1 MTFKALPIAI
11 LLTLAATPALVTCI
25 WATHAQAADPSVWT
39 LPARTPAKVPALKDT
54 ALPAMQAS
62 RLTLKDVIV
71 ARYAEESAG
80 AGMFHI
86 FRKMTVVD
94 RQLAD
99 HDLYIPWL
107 SRDEAL
113 PKVGAHCDIRYHM
126 GAVGGAGGGL
136 LKPDTAEATG
146 DSRIMDDFVC
156 KPVGKT

>member
-1 MTFKALPIAI
+1 MSFKALPFAI
-11 LLTLAATPALVTCI
+11 LLTLAAMPVLAS
-25 WATHAQAADPSVWT
+25 HAWAADPSVWT
-39 LPARTPAKVPALKDT
+39 LPSRTPAKAPALKDT
-54 ALPAMQAS
+54 ALPAMRAS
-62 RLTLKDVIV
+62 KLTLKDVIV
-71 ARYAEESAG
+71 ARYAEEPTG

-99 HDLYIPWL
+99 RDLYIPWL

-126 GAVGGAGGGL
+126 GAVGGSNDGL

>member
-1 MTFKALPIAI
+1 MTLKALPIAI
-11 LLTLAATPALVTCI
+11 LLTLAATPVLT
-25 WATHAQAADPSVWT
+25 THAWAADPSVWT
-39 LPARTPAKVPALKDT
+39 LPSRTPAKAPALKDA

-62 RLTLKDVIV
+62 PLTLKDVIV
-71 ARYAEESAG
+71 ARYAEEPTG
-80 AGMFHI
+80 AGMFRI

-94 RQLAD
+94 RQLTD
-99 HDLYIPWL
+99 RDLYIPWL

-113 PKVGAHCDIRYHM
+113 PKVGAHCNIRYHM
-126 GAVGGAGGGL
+126 GEIGGSGGGV

>member
-11 LLTLAATPALVTCI
+11 LLTLAATAALTTSA
-25 WATHAQAADPSVWT
+25 WAGDPSVWT
-39 LPARTPAKVPALKDT
+39 LPSRTAAKAPEVKDT
-54 ALPAMQAS
+54 ALPAIHAS

-71 ARYAEESAG
+71 ARYAEEQTG

-94 RQLAD
+94 RQLTD
-99 HDLYIPWL
+99 RDLYIPWL

-126 GAVGGAGGGL
+126 GAVGGSGGGL
-136 LKPDTAEATG
+136 MKPDTTEATG

>member
-1 MTFKALPIAI
+1 MILKVLPLFM
-11 LLTLAATPALVTCI
+11 LLTATPALASAPSI
-25 WATHAQAADPSVWT
+25 WTMPPRPV
-39 LPARTPAKVPALKDT
+39 AKAPALKDT
-54 ALPAMQAS
+54 GLSAMRPS
-62 RLTLKDVIV
+62 RLTLKDVVV
-71 ARYAEESAG
+71 ARYAEEAAG

-99 HDLYIPWL
+99 RDLYIPWL

-126 GAVGGAGGGL
+126 GAVGGSGGL
-136 LKPDTAEATG
+136 MKPDTAETPS

-156 KPVGKT
+156 KPAGKA